1 MKCSFCGSNI
11 KLGSGKM
18 FVKNDGTIY
27 YFDSSKCEK
36 NFLMGRKSK
45 KIKWTRDKK

>member
-1 MKCSFCGSNI
+1 MKCSFCGNN
-11 KLGSGKM
+11 LRPGSGKM
-18 FVKNDGTIY
+18 LVKGDGTIY

-45 KIKWTRDKK
+45 KIKWARSKK